1 MNIIILGAGKLG
13 IRLIEALIDG
23 DNEITLVDTNE
34 EKLRI
39 ISEQHDILTY
49 TGDVKSISLLKYIG
63 IQNYDFLVSCTSSD
77 DTNIIAA
84 SIAKILGCK
93 NVVARVTQLEH
104 TEQIEFLS
112 EHFGIDQLI
121 NPDML
126 IASEIYHYLVDK
138 YSISNGVYKA
148 KRIAVV
154 EVSMNNEPQLIGK
167 SLVDFRRV
175 HPNMIVIGISRRG
188 KIIIPHGTDI
198 FEAND
203 ILYIA
208 GEENMMMDV
217 ARNIFSR
224 HKYIKENQ
232 QLMIVGGGRTGF
244 FLAKKMID
252 YGARVKIIER
262 DRKRCNYLNNGL
274 SRAEVI
280 NGNGADISLL
290 EEEGLE
296 DMQAVVTATG
306 FDEQN
311 LLVSLSAKNH
321 GVDDVIT
328 KISHE
333 SYDSIIE
340 KLGIDVVLNPL
351 DITASLILRM
361 VNGEKRVLTNILL
374 HGQAELMQIYVDSNM
389 SFVGVPLKELDL
401 PDFIII
407 AAINR
412 GDDTII
418 PDGNTRI
425 KAGDHVV
432 LVCLLSQIGYVER
445 LLKTSHKFGLF
456 R

>member
-1 MNIIILGAGKLG
+1 MNIAILGAGKLG

-23 DNEITLVDTNE
+23 DNDITLVDTNGD
-34 EKLRI
+34 KLRLL
-39 ISEQHDILTY
+39 SEQYDILTY
-49 TGDVKSISLLKYIG
+49 TGNVKSIAFLKSIG
-63 IQNYDFLVSCTSSD
+63 INKYDFLISCTSSD

-84 SIAKILGCK
+84 SAARVLGCK
-93 NVVARVTQLEH
+93 KVVARVTQPEH
-104 TEQIEFLS
+104 AQQTDFLCN
-112 EHFGIDQLI
+112 HFGIDQVI

-126 IASEIYHYLVDK
+126 ISGEIYHYLVDK
-138 YSISNGVYKA
+138 YSISNGIYKA

-154 EVSMNNEPQLIGK
+154 EVSINNEPQLIDK
-167 SLVDFRRV
+167 SLVDFRQI
-175 HPNMIVIGISRRG
+175 HPDMIVIGISRRG
-188 KIIIPHGTDI
+188 KIIIPHGYDI
-198 FEAND
+198 FESGD

-208 GEENMMMDV
+208 GEQNMMIDV
-217 ARNIFSR
+217 ASKLFSK

-232 QLMIVGGGRTGF
+232 HIMIVGGGRTGYY
-244 FLAKKMID
+244 LARRMTE
-252 YGARVKIIER
+252 YGAKVKIVER
-262 DRKRCNYLNNGL
+262 NLDRCNYLNKSL
-274 SRAEVI
+274 SNVEII
-280 NGNGADISLL
+280 NGNGSDIALL

-296 DMQAVVTATG
+296 EMQAVVTATG

-311 LLVSLSAKNH
+311 LLVALSAKNH
-321 GVDDVIT
+321 GVDDVIS

-361 VNGEKRVLTNILL
+361 INGEKRVISTVLL
-374 HGQAELMQIYVDSNM
+374 HGQAELLQIYTDAKL

-418 PDGNTRI
+418 PDGNTII
-425 KAGDHVV
+425 KPGDHVL
-432 LVCLLSQIGYVER
+432 LVCLLSQIGYIEK
-445 LLKTSHKFGLF
+445 LLKPAQGFSLF
-456 R
+456 N

>member
-93 NVVARVTQLEH
+93 NVVARVTQPEH

-311 LLVSLSAKNH
+311 LLVSLSAKNQ
-321 GVDDVIT
+321 DR
-328 KISHE
+328 KS
-333 SYDSIIE
+333 
-340 KLGIDVVLNPL
+340 VV
-351 DITASLILRM
+351 
-361 VNGEKRVLTNILL
+361 
-374 HGQAELMQIYVDSNM
+374 
-389 SFVGVPLKELDL
+389 
-401 PDFIII
+401 
-407 AAINR
+407 
-412 GDDTII
+412 
-418 PDGNTRI
+418 
-425 KAGDHVV
+425 
-432 LVCLLSQIGYVER
+432 
-445 LLKTSHKFGLF
+445 
-456 R
+456 

>member
-63 IQNYDFLVSCTSSD
+63 IQNYDFLVSCTASD

-93 NVVARVTQLEH
+93 NVVARVTQPEH

>member
-93 NVVARVTQLEH
+93 NVVARVTQPEH

>member
-93 NVVARVTQLEH
+93 NVVARVTQPEH

-374 HGQAELMQIYVDSNM
+374 HGQAELMQIYVDSKM